1 MRRFRDIWDDY
12 ADVVDFYALEV
23 DPTADLSEIARVG
36 RERDYSWTMGRAAR
50 SALSELRVRAH
61 ATKVAFDASG
71 TIVYRAGYAQGDAV
85 TWRGVFDDLAGR

>member
-1 MRRFRDIWDDY
+1 MRRLRDIWDDH
-12 ADVVDFYALEV
+12 ADAVDFYALEV

-50 SALSELRVRAH
+50 SALSELEVRVH

-71 TIVYRAGYAQGDAV
+71 TIVYRASYAQGDAAM
-85 TWRGVFDDLAGR
+85 WRGVFDDLAGQ